1 MPGLFGVITRKP
13 AAEAQADINSMLT
26 CVKHEPFYTTGSF
39 SVESQGLYI
48 GWSVH
53 RQSFSDCMPI
63 VDAAHNR
70 AMFFSGYNFPDEN
83 LVSALRSHGHEPNF
97 SDASYLL
104 DAYML
109 EGENFFAS
117 LNGWFCGLIVDVQCS
132 AVRLF
137 NDRYGMSRLYIY
149 EAPDGFYFASEAKA
163 LLKVRKELR
172 QFDLQSLGEFFA
184 CDCVLENRTLF
195 SNVSL
200 LPGGSLWTFEAGRLA
215 RKTFYF
221 TPQQWENQEPLPRE
235 LFHREVSESFSRL
248 LPLYSQFQKT
258 TAISL
263 TGGLDTRMIL
273 AYMNARP
280 GDFPCYTFAGI
291 GKDTFDV
298 KIARKV
304 ASACGQTHTTVKL
317 DRDFLADLPAYAE
330 KTIYISDGCHDVCGS
345 HDIYLNSLAREIA
358 PVRLTGKFGS
368 EVLRGV
374 RMLKPQSRALDHLD
388 PVFGPYVDGVAAKLA
403 SMGAMNEI
411 SFTVFADIPW
421 YEYGRLA
428 VEQSQLTFITPYM
441 DNDLVQLAYRG
452 CNSIK
457 DRDEVPLRGILRH
470 RPELLGI
477 PTDRGYR
484 GGGLKSWV
492 SRYFYGTLLFRAD
505 WFFNHMPHR
514 YSKVGGLLEKLRV
527 QDLFLGRHFL
537 TNYRAWF
544 QHDLKDF
551 VRDMLLDPNA
561 RVRHYVNGA
570 VLDRMVHSHI
580 SGERCYLGEI
590 NKALTTELIHRQLIE
605 MA

>member
-1 MPGLFGVITRKP
+1 
-13 AAEAQADINSMLT
+13 
-26 CVKHEPFYTTGSF
+26 
-39 SVESQGLYI
+39 
-48 GWSVH
+48 
-53 RQSFSDCMPI
+53 
-63 VDAAHNR
+63 
-70 AMFFSGYNFPDEN
+70 MFFAGLNFPDEDLLN
-83 LVSALRSHGHEPNF
+83 ALRAQYHRRNF
-97 SDASYLL
+97 TDSSYLL
-104 DAYML
+104 DAYDF
-109 EGENFFAS
+109 NVKDFFSS
-117 LNGWFCGLIVDVQCS
+117 LNGWFCGVIVDANRGV
-132 AVRLF
+132 VYMF
-137 NDRYGMSRLYIY
+137 NDRYGMGRLYIY
-149 EAPDGFYFASEAKA
+149 EASDGFYFASEAKA
-163 LLKVRKELR
+163 LLKIRKELR
-172 QFDLQSLGEFFA
+172 QIDLHGLGEFFA
-184 CDCVLENRTLF
+184 CDCILQNRTLF
-195 SNVSL
+195 KSLSL
-200 LPGGSLWTFEAGRLA
+200 LPGGSLWTFQNGCPPRKAFYFKLGDWESHAPLAPDAFYEELDSTFARILA
-215 RKTFYF
+215 RYS
-221 TPQQWENQEPLPRE
+221 
-235 LFHREVSESFSRL
+235 HFSK
-248 LPLYSQFQKT
+248 Q

-304 ASACGQTHTTVKL
+304 ASACGLTHTTVRL

-345 HDIYLNSLAREIA
+345 HDVYLNSLAREIA

-374 RMLKPQSRALDHLD
+374 RMLKPQPRALDL
-388 PVFGPYVDGVAAKLA
+388 FESGFRPYVDGVAAKLA

-411 SFTVFADIPW
+411 SFAAFADIPW

-428 VEQSQLTFITPYM
+428 VEESQLTFITPYM

-457 DRDEVPLRGILRH
+457 ERDEVPLRGILRH
-470 RPELLGI
+470 RPQLLGI

-484 GGGLKSWV
+484 GGGLKSSV
-492 SRYFYGTLLFRAD
+492 SRYFYGTLLFKGD
-505 WFFNHMPHR
+505 WFFNYMPHR
-514 YSKVGGLLEKLRV
+514 YSKMGELLEKLRV
-527 QDLFLGRHFL
+527 QDLFLGRHFF

-561 RVRHYVNGA
+561 TVRQYVNGE